1 MSLFGKDFYP
11 TPESVLDL
19 MLAGENIEDKII
31 LEPSAGSGNIVDY
44 CYNLRAKQVVAC
56 EIEEDLRIILK
67 SKCKLID
74 HDFLNV
80 TSDKISH
87 VDFIIMNPPFSADE
101 EHISHA
107 YSIAPSG
114 CTIIALCNAET
125 IENAFTRKRKVL
137 GQIVKDHGIYV
148 NTGSSFEDAER
159 STMCEIG
166 LIKLFKPK
174 DNSDSN
180 EWEGF
185 FTEEFEED
193 QYVGVMPYNFVRDV
207 VNRYVGAVRLFDMQ
221 LDLAVKMNELTDSF
235 FSSKMAMSMNVKEA
249 PITRADYKKD
259 LQKSAWQF
267 VFKKMNMDKYMTRS
281 VKDDI
286 NKFVETQEKIPFSM
300 PNIYK
305 MLDIIVGTQASR
317 MDKAIIEV
325 FDNLTKY
332 HDDNRMM
339 LEGWKTNGYY
349 LVNRK
354 FIFPYMTDLDYSG
367 GGKMKMKHSYGRN
380 SNIDIIEDLM
390 RVLCVMNGDNYDKI
404 PNLASFVNCAWVN
417 SEGEEVYNY
426 NKPYKQDN
434 LIREYGKW
442 YEWGYF
448 RIKGFKKGTVHFE
461 FLDEKLWNKFNMA
474 VGKLK
479 GYTLYENKK

>member
-1 MSLFGKDFYP
+1 MGLFGKDFYP
-11 TPESVLDL
+11 TPQSVLEL
-19 MLAGENIEDKII
+19 MLAGENVEDKII

-44 CYNLRAKQVVAC
+44 CYNAGAKQVLAC
-56 EIEEDLRIILK
+56 EIEEELRTILK

-74 HDFLNV
+74 YDFLNV
-80 TSDKISH
+80 SSDKISH

-101 EHISHA
+101 EHILHA

-125 IENAFTRKRKVL
+125 IENAHTRKRRML
-137 GQIVKDHGIYV
+137 GQIVKDNGVYL

-185 FTEEFEED
+185 FTEEIEED
-193 QYVGVMPYNFVRDV
+193 QYIGVMPYNFVRDV
-207 VNRYVGAVRLFDMQ
+207 VNRYVGAVRLFDQQ
-221 LDLAVKMNELTDSF
+221 LELAVKMNQLTDSF
-235 FSSKMAMSMNVKEA
+235 FNSKMAMTLTNEEA
-249 PITRADYKKD
+249 PVTRADFKKD

-267 VFKKMNMDKYMTRS
+267 VFKKMNMDKYLTKS

-305 MLDIIVGTQASR
+305 MLDIIIGTQAGR
-317 MDKAIIEV
+317 MDKAILEV
-325 FDNLTKY
+325 FDRLTAH
-332 HDDNRMM
+332 HDENRMN
-339 LEGWKTNGYY
+339 LEGWKTNGHY

-354 FIFPYMTDLDYSG
+354 FIFPYMTDTDYSG
-367 GGKMKMKHSYGRN
+367 SGGMHLRHSYGGN
-380 SNIDIIEDLM
+380 SNVAIIEDLM
-390 RVLCVMNGDNYDKI
+390 RVLCLLNGDNYDKKI
-404 PNLASFVNCAWVN
+404 NLVSFVNCAWVD
-417 SEGEEVYNY
+417 SEGNEQHNY
-426 NKPYKQDN
+426 NNPRGVDKLK
-434 LIREYGKW
+434 REYGKW
-442 YEWGYF
+442 YEWEYF

-461 FLDEKLWNKFNMA
+461 FIDEKLWNKFNMA

-479 GYTLYENKK
+479 GYTLYESKK